1 MKNRRESG
9 TAAKSDKNSDT
20 GQPGYL
26 NRLRGSFFPGGS
38 LFQHR
43 LSGGRELPQAGSPLT
58 GGVFFAEIQRWGF
71 AVCGRRG
78 RCGARRGDDAVP
90 TAVGKKEG
98 TPAVSLP
105 L

>member
-9 TAAKSDKNSDT
+9 IAAESDKNSDT
-20 GQPGYL
+20 GKLGYL

-58 GGVFFAEIQRWGF
+58 GRRFSLNLSGECAYPAGAQE
-71 AVCGRRG
+71 GRHLRFPPS
-78 RCGARRGDDAVP
+78 CESP
-90 TAVGKKEG
+90 L
-98 TPAVSLP
+98 SLG
-105 L
+105 

>member
-9 TAAKSDKNSDT
+9 IAAKSDKNSDT

-58 GGVFFAEIQRWGF
+58 GGRFFAEPQRG
-71 AVCGRRG
+71 VRLPGGGTRG
-78 RCGARRGDDAVP
+78 
-90 TAVGKKEG
+90 
-98 TPAVSLP
+98 
-105 L
+105 